1 MRTICWFV
9 YIGENAVASILP
21 TTSFGVSKQALD
33 VETNSLGSMLP
44 TTSQSSNNV
53 ESLREK
59 SSRRFPSYRTI
70 MITGIVAFIIAAA
83 ISVPLLTLSPSK
95 SITGASNANT
105 SSNNASVTTAATIG
119 GCFVAHSGTCCAG
132 GSYCNMLHRTK
143 CLFYFFLI
151 TYLRNSI
158 ASSQSCSQFSNPL

>member
-1 MRTICWFV
+1 MK
-9 YIGENAVASILP
+9 
-21 TTSFGVSKQALD
+21 TT
-33 VETNSLGSMLP
+33 SLGSMLS
-44 TTSQSSNNV
+44 TTSQSSNDV

-70 MITGIVAFIIAAA
+70 MITGIVVFIIAAA
-83 ISVPLLTLSPSK
+83 ISVPIFLALSPSK
-95 SITGASNANT
+95 SITGASSSMNATT

-143 CLFYFFLI
+143 YLFYFFYSPTSEIQLHRVS
-151 TYLRNSI
+151 L
-158 ASSQSCSQFSNPL
+158 AHSSQILCRPILLCYDLCSGLLLL